1 MTIRIEQ
8 ERGHYVVY
16 VEDKFFCSA
25 DTFHEA
31 IMELHKDKIET

>member
-8 ERGHYVVY
+8 ERGNYVVY
-16 VEDKFFCSA
+16 VEDKFYCSA

-31 IMELHKDKIET
+31 IMELNKNGIDA